1 MIAFMRLKTIPLYL
15 LKNTLGTSFKFHSNF
30 SFKMSNL
37 KKLLPFCKQMLISWS
52 HYLSTSP
59 EAPSQILSQ
68 FLQYNNYNETEG
80 AVIHFENSLIKY
92 ILTSH
97 CSYFK
102 MAGSYHGSISRMNIN

>member
-30 SFKMSNL
+30 SFKISNL
-37 KKLLPFCKQMLISWS
+37 EKLLPFCKQMLISWS

-80 AVIHFENSLIKY
+80 AVIHFEKFPNKIYINFSLQLFQNDRI
-92 ILTSH
+92 
-97 CSYFK
+97 
-102 MAGSYHGSISRMNIN
+102 ISWVNLKDEY